1 MLKVN
6 DQAPLDVQ
14 VTNQDGQ
21 QVSLQSVLSEN
32 PKKYIVVYFYP
43 KDDTPG
49 CTKEA
54 CNFRDD
60 SAEYAKH
67 NAVVIGVS
75 KDDEKSHQKFAN
87 KHSLPF
93 PLWADTEHT
102 LMEAFGV
109 WGEQSFMGRKYM
121 GTSRSTFVVS
131 PQGKIAA
138 VWEKVKP
145 ATHSKEVIAFLET
158 QSA

>member
-6 DQAPLDVQ
+6 DQAPLKVQ
-14 VTNQDGQ
+14 VSNQNGD
-21 QVSLQSVLSEN
+21 QVSLQNVLAEN
-32 PKKYIVVYFYP
+32 PNSYIVVYFYP

-49 CTKEA
+49 CTTEA

-60 SAEYAKH
+60 SATFSAL

-75 KDDEKSHQKFAN
+75 KDDEKSHQKFAT

-93 PLWADTEHT
+93 PLWADLDQK

-109 WGEQSFMGRKYM
+109 WTQQSFMGRKYM
-121 GTSRSTFVVS
+121 GTSRSTFIINS
-131 PQGKIAA
+131 KGKIVA

-145 ATHSKEVIAFLET
+145 AQHSKEVIAFLES
-158 QSA
+158 QSS

>member
-6 DQAPLDVQ
+6 DQAPLS
-14 VTNQDGQ
+14 VTISDAQGRP
-21 QVSLQSVLSEN
+21 VSLQQTIIDNPGKHIVL
-32 PKKYIVVYFYP
+32 YFYP

-54 CNFRDD
+54 CNFRDTT
-60 SAEYAKH
+60 SELEQR

-75 KDDEKSHQKFAN
+75 KDSQESHQKFAQ
-87 KHSLPF
+87 KHELPF
-93 PLWADTEHT
+93 PLWSDPEHT

-121 GTSRSTFVVS
+121 GTSRSTFIIDS
-131 PQGKIAA
+131 TGKIVA

-145 ATHSKEVIAFLET
+145 AKHSQEVLDFLKND
-158 QSA
+158 

>member
-6 DQAPLDVQ
+6 EQAPLDVQ
-14 VTNQDGQ
+14 ITDQDGK
-21 QVSLQSVLSEN
+21 QVSLRAVLLEN
-32 PKKYIVVYFYP
+32 PNKFIVVYFYP

-49 CTKEA
+49 CTTEA

-60 SAEYAKH
+60 SAEFAKH

-75 KDDEKSHQKFAN
+75 KDDEKSHLKFAN
-87 KHSLPF
+87 KYSLPF
-93 PLWADTEHT
+93 PLWADTEHK
-102 LMEAFGV
+102 LMDAFGV
-109 WGEQSFMGRKYM
+109 WAEQSFMGRKYM
-121 GTSRSTFVVS
+121 GTSRSTFIVNPS
-131 PQGKIAA
+131 GKIAA

-145 ATHSKEVIAFLET
+145 ATHSKEVIAFLDS